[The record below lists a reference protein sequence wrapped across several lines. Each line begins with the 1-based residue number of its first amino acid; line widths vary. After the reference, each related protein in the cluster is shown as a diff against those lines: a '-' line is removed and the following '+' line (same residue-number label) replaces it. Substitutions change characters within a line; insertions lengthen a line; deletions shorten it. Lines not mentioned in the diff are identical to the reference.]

1 MGDLARHVAE
11 QARRRHPGHA
21 MPEETRDRFATIG
34 ELAVNAAREVAD
46 LIVNL
51 DRTGFMALHNADDLI
66 DNLEQS
72 LLASV
77 SDNDWSH
84 GVRAG
89 IDVALLA
96 RFYERFADQA
106 ASIARRLDY
115 VTTGQLPKA
124 PRG

>member
-1 MGDLARHVAE
+1 MAE